1 MNAKPQAPQWHP
13 PGLSDQIRL
22 DAAHN
27 LADFLDA
34 YKYELTQAEFDAVS
48 EAARQLCREVFNA
61 GSHTMPALLAPE
73 LVKALLR
80 IREMRESAS

>member
-1 MNAKPQAPQWHP
+1 MTKPQAPQWHP

-34 YKYELTQAEFDAVS
+34 YKDELTQAEFDAVFG
-48 EAARQLCREVFNA
+48 AARQLCREVFNA
-61 GSHTMPALLAPE
+61 GANTIQAVLAPE

-80 IREMRESAS
+80 IKEMRESA